1 VLYPIQIN
9 YGYSANRLIMLLTK
23 NDIENGFTAAVSA
36 GRIPDFVQH
45 LDEGG
50 GLIYGIGGA
59 ISEYWT
65 AYELYGQK
73 SARS

>member
-1 VLYPIQIN
+1 
-9 YGYSANRLIMLLTK
+9 MLLTK

-45 LDEGG
+45 FDEGG

-59 ISEYWT
+59 ISECWT

-73 SARS
+73 SARVRELELPINLKKHGG